1 MPITFK
7 SDGIKFLKSPTFD
20 LSSSAFVT
28 DEGTSV
34 AFTFT
39 TDGPDGT
46 FYWKTGGTVGAADFT
61 DYTTSGTFS
70 TSAGV
75 ANIVRTLRND
85 LLTEGTET
93 VQLQVLMGSYTG
105 TLLATSSFVDVNDT
119 SLTQYSL
126 TASTGSVSEGGSVT
140 FTFTTTGPD
149 GTFYWTNGG
158 TSTGADFT
166 DGLTNGSFATTAGTG
181 SIVRT
186 LNSDFQA
193 EGTETLVLSVRSG
206 SISGVTLVSSTVN
219 IADTSIAQY
228 SLAASTGSVSEGG
241 SVTFTF
247 TTTGPDGTFY
257 WTNGGTST
265 GADFTDGLMSG
276 TFITAAGTGSILRTL
291 RNDQVTEGSETIAMN
306 VRNGSFSGTV
316 LASSSVN
323 IVDTS
328 LTQYAITNS
337 VGSVNEGSSVTFT
350 FTFTTAGPD
359 ETFYWTNVGSAT
371 TSDFTDSVTSG
382 SFITTAGTG
391 SIVRTLRNDT
401 TTEGSESVQI
411 QIRSGSFSGTVVAL
425 SSAVTVND
433 TSLTPS
439 YAWTPEN
446 IGVGSPYRSSMV
458 WLDMSGFNMSTP
470 VGEFINGAKISDLY
484 DRSGNGHNASQSTSA
499 KQPTLVLNALNGRNV
514 LRFNGTNDG
523 ASLINN
529 SATYG
534 GVYAPTIFAVAS
546 KTGAATSFRCI
557 ANLGTNNFNAFF
569 GTSTDN
575 FSTFFGNGVSA
586 WNDTNVNTP
595 LTTST
600 RNNFNILCVT
610 NDYNTKLAT
619 PFVNGTAQNAKNG
632 TMNNSSTGYKIGESA
647 GTTQNFP
654 GDIAEIIIV
663 PTAIFTTDIRQ
674 RIEGYLAH
682 KWGLASKL
690 AANHPYK
697 NSPPM
702 V

>member
-1 MPITFK
+1 MPITFG
-7 SDGIKFLKSPTFD
+7 SGGLKFLKSPTFD

-46 FYWKTGGTVGAADFT
+46 FYWKTGGTVGAGDFT
-61 DYTTSGTFS
+61 DHAVSGTFS

-75 ANIVRTLRND
+75 GNIVRTLRND
-85 LLTEGTET
+85 LLTEGSET
-93 VQLQVLMGSYTG
+93 VQLQVHRESYTG

-126 TASTGSVSEGGSVT
+126 VASTGSVNEGASVT
-140 FTFTTTGPD
+140 FTFTTSGPD
-149 GTFYWTNGG
+149 GTFYWTHGG
-158 TSTGADFT
+158 TSTSTDFA

-186 LNSDFQA
+186 LSNDQTT

-206 SISGVTLVSSTVN
+206 SISGVTLVSSSVN
-219 IADTSIAQY
+219 IA
-228 SLAASTGSVSEGG
+228 
-241 SVTFTF
+241 
-247 TTTGPDGTFY
+247 
-257 WTNGGTST
+257 
-265 GADFTDGLMSG
+265 
-276 TFITAAGTGSILRTL
+276 
-291 RNDQVTEGSETIAMN
+291 
-306 VRNGSFSGTV
+306 
-316 LASSSVN
+316 
-323 IVDTS
+323 DTS

-359 ETFYWTNVGSAT
+359 ETFYWTNVGSAA
-371 TSDFTDSVTSG
+371 TSDFSDSVNSG

-411 QIRSGSFSGTVVAL
+411 QIRSGSFSGTIVAL

-439 YAWTPEN
+439 VAWTPEN

-458 WLDMSGFNMSTP
+458 WLDMSSLGYMTTP
-470 VGEFINGAKISDLY
+470 VGEFINGAAINNVFDKY
-484 DRSGNGHNASQSTSA
+484 GNGHHASQSTSA
-499 KQPTLVLNALNGRNV
+499 KQPTLVLSGLNGLSV
-514 LRFNGTNDG
+514 LRFNGANNGT
-523 ASLINN
+523 SLINN
-529 SATYG
+529 TAVYG
-534 GVYAPTIFAVAS
+534 GIYAPTIFAVAS

-557 ANLGTNNFNAFF
+557 TNLGTNNYNAFF

-575 FSTFFGNGVSA
+575 FSTFFGNGVNA
-586 WNDTNVNTP
+586 WNDTNINTP

-610 NDYNTKLAT
+610 NSYNTKLAT

-632 TMNNSSTGYKIGESA
+632 TMNSTSTGFKLGESA

-654 GDIAEIIIV
+654 GDIAEILIV
-663 PTAIFTTDIRQ
+663 PTEIVTTDIRL
-674 RIEGYLAH
+674 RVEGYLAH
-682 KWGLASKL
+682 KWGLTSKL

-697 NSPPM
+697 NSQPM
-702 V
+702 I

>member
-1 MPITFK
+1 MPITFG
-7 SDGIKFLKSPTFD
+7 SGGLKFLKSPTFD

-34 AFTFT
+34 VFTFT

-46 FYWKTGGTVGAADFT
+46 FYWKTGGTVGAGDFT
-61 DYTTSGTFS
+61 DHAVSGTFS

-75 ANIVRTLRND
+75 GNIVRTLKND
-85 LLTEGTET
+85 LLTEGAET
-93 VQLQVLMGSYTG
+93 VQLQVHRESYTG
-105 TLLATSSFVDVNDT
+105 ALLATSSFVDVNDT

-126 TASTGSVSEGGSVT
+126 VASTGSVNEGASVT
-140 FTFTTTGPD
+140 FTFTTSGLD
-149 GTFYWTNGG
+149 STFYWTHGG
-158 TSTGADFT
+158 TSTSTDFA

-186 LNSDFQA
+186 LSNDQTT

-206 SISGVTLVSSTVN
+206 SISGVTLVSSSVN
-219 IADTSIAQY
+219 IA
-228 SLAASTGSVSEGG
+228 
-241 SVTFTF
+241 
-247 TTTGPDGTFY
+247 
-257 WTNGGTST
+257 
-265 GADFTDGLMSG
+265 
-276 TFITAAGTGSILRTL
+276 
-291 RNDQVTEGSETIAMN
+291 
-306 VRNGSFSGTV
+306 
-316 LASSSVN
+316 
-323 IVDTS
+323 DTS

-359 ETFYWTNVGSAT
+359 ETFYWTNVGSAA
-371 TSDFTDSVTSG
+371 TSDFSDSVNSG

-411 QIRSGSFSGTVVAL
+411 QIRSGSFSGTIVAL

-439 YAWTPEN
+439 VAWTPEN

-458 WLDMSGFNMSTP
+458 WLDPSSYNMSTP
-470 VGEFINGAKISDLY
+470 TGEFINGAKISDLY
-484 DRSGNGHNASQSTSA
+484 DRTGNGHHASQSTSA
-499 KQPTLVLNALNGRNV
+499 KQPTLVLNALNGLPV
-514 LRFNGTNDG
+514 LRFDGINNGT
-523 ASLINN
+523 SLVNN
-529 SATYG
+529 SAVYG

-546 KTGAATSFRCI
+546 KTGAATSFRCV
-557 ANLGTNNFNAFF
+557 ANLGTGAYNAFF
-569 GTSTDN
+569 GTAGDN
-575 FSTFFGNGVSA
+575 FSTFFGNGTSA
-586 WNDTNVNTP
+586 WNDTNTNTP
-595 LTTST
+595 LANI
-600 RNNFNILCVT
+600 RNNFSILCVT
-610 NDYNTKLAT
+610 NDYNTKLGT
-619 PFVNGTAQNAKNG
+619 PFVNGVAQNAKNG
-632 TMNNSSTGYKIGESA
+632 TMNNTSTGYKLGESA
-647 GTTQNFP
+647 ATTQNFP
-654 GDIAEIIIV
+654 GDIAEILII

-682 KWGLASKL
+682 KWGLTSKL

-702 V
+702 T